1 MSRTFELL
9 QRLEKEQATG
19 APSVL
24 PTNGHRSALP
34 APVGEEV
41 SRLVQ
46 QVFRGPV
53 TNERPRVVV
62 FSSVVHGDGC
72 SWVCAN
78 TALTLA
84 AQNAGSICL
93 VDANLRTPS
102 LHTRF
107 EIDDRVGLTDAMV
120 QPAPVRE
127 FTQQIAGSHL
137 WVLPAGSASGAHA
150 QLNFETLRVRLTE
163 LCAEFDTILI
173 DAPPASLYSDAAQ
186 IGRLADGVVLVLQ
199 SNTTRRES
207 ALKVKEIFEA
217 ASVRLLGAVL
227 NKRTFPIPE
236 KLYSRL

>member
-19 APSVL
+19 APSVP
-24 PTNGHRSALP
+24 PTNGHRPALP

-41 SRLVQ
+41 TRLVQ
-46 QVFRGPV
+46 QIFRGAV
-53 TNERPRVVV
+53 ATDRPRVVV
-62 FSSVVHGDGC
+62 FSSVAHGDGC
-72 SWVCAN
+72 SWVCTN

-102 LHTRF
+102 LHAQF
-107 EIDDRVGLTDAMV
+107 GIENRVGLSDAMV
-120 QPAPVRE
+120 QPGPIRDFA
-127 FTQQIAGSHL
+127 QQIAGSNL
-137 WVLPAGSASGAHA
+137 WVLPTGSAAGSQA
-150 QLNFETLRVRLTE
+150 QLNFEILRVRLTE
-163 LCAEFDTILI
+163 LCAEFETVLI

-207 ALKVKEIFEA
+207 ALKVKDIFEA

-227 NKRTFPIPE
+227 NKRTFPIPQ
-236 KLYSRL
+236 KLYNRL